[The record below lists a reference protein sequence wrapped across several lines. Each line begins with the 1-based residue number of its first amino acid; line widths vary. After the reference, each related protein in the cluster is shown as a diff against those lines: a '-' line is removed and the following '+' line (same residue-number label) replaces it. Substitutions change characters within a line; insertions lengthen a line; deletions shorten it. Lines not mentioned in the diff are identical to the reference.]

1 MECIEQM
8 ILPACWTAFCLIG
21 GLACYYCSSRL
32 LLKRKRDED
41 PSLEL
46 DSKKARLD
54 DQGTSSD
61 PSARAEVNP
70 GVSQVPPEPA
80 THEVENVAEEP
91 QYGDLPDM
99 GDDRSIIALDDP
111 VSLLNAICDHFS
123 ECFETT
129 GTALPTEWSL
139 PEFCREVIGE
149 EAVLDPSY
157 LSDVLSD
164 LSLHGL
170 QSWYWVEAE
179 QLLTL
184 ITSSVM

>member
-1 MECIEQM
+1 MDSTG
-8 ILPACWTAFCLIG
+8 PCWTAFCLVS

-32 LLKRKRDED
+32 FNKRRRDED

-70 GVSQVPPEPA
+70 GLSQVPPEPA
-80 THEVENVAEEP
+80 THEVENVSERP

-99 GDDRSIIALDDP
+99 EDDRSIIALDDP
-111 VSLLNAICDHFS
+111 ESLLNDDHFS
-123 ECFETT
+123 FCLKTSNTT
-129 GTALPTEWSL
+129 LPAQGSL

-149 EAVLDPSY
+149 EAALDPSY
-157 LSDVLSD
+157 LNDVLSD

-170 QSWYWVEAE
+170 DSW
-179 QLLTL
+179 
-184 ITSSVM
+184 